1 MGIRILVVDDSSMMR
16 KLISKVLK
24 PPGHTIVGEAKNGIE
39 ALELYKSLRPDLV
52 TMDITM
58 DEMDGLSAAREIRNL
73 DIEACPPVAP
83 CTRTALSVLCLVDTP
98 HLEACQ
104 SPEIGINDKNDIAA
118 LAAVSSVRTALWNEF
133 LPPE

>member
-16 KLISKVLK
+16 KLLGKILK

-58 DEMDGLSAAREIRNL
+58 DEMDGLSAAREILRYDSAARILFLSNL
-73 DIEACPPVAP
+73 DEEKYRDDIERIRAIGFINKHKSGEI
-83 CTRTALSVLCLVDTP
+83 LKLIED
-98 HLEACQ
+98 LEK
-104 SPEIGINDKNDIAA
+104 PEK
-118 LAAVSSVRTALWNEF
+118 S
-133 LPPE
+133 

>member
-16 KLISKVLK
+16 KLISKILK

-58 DEMDGLSAAREIRNL
+58 DGMDGLSAAREILRYDSDARILFLSNL
-73 DIEACPPVAP
+73 DEEKYRGDVERLRAIGFINKHKSDEVLKLIE
-83 CTRTALSVLCLVDTP
+83 S
-98 HLEACQ
+98 LEKTEKA
-104 SPEIGINDKNDIAA
+104 ETEG
-118 LAAVSSVRTALWNEF
+118 
-133 LPPE
+133 

>member
-24 PPGHTIVGEAKNGIE
+24 PPGHTIVGEAKNGLE

-58 DEMDGLSAAREIRNL
+58 DGMDGLSAAREILRHDSAARILFLSNL
-73 DIEACPPVAP
+73 EEEKYRDDVKRLHAIGFINKHKSQEVLKLIENLE
-83 CTRTALSVLCLVDTP
+83 RT
-98 HLEACQ
+98 
-104 SPEIGINDKNDIAA
+104 EITGIED
-118 LAAVSSVRTALWNEF
+118 
-133 LPPE
+133 